1 MELGSH
7 LAAKLE
13 PFVLMSK
20 SAKGAGAAKLVL
32 DAISAQGVYF
42 FAELLD
48 APNIKELA
56 NSEQHR
62 AHYALLEIF
71 TYKTYQDYLQQK
83 VALPE
88 LSQTQITKLKH
99 LSLLSYAM
107 QQRVLP
113 YSYLQTSLDIP
124 TIRQLEDLIIEAI
137 YLDIIRGRLDQKEQQ
152 FEVEYTVGRDV
163 PHEAIAGI
171 LTSLEQWSSTTAT
184 LIQTLDSKLVSLAE
198 HNTVKVREDTQ
209 HEEALNVVLK
219 EVAERLR
226 EKQNA
231 SKRAAANAGRS
242 KDEDGMDIDEPGGSN
257 KNRKA
262 PQEMVKVR
270 TKRNRM

>member
-20 SAKGAGAAKLVL
+20 SAKGAAAAKLVQ

-48 APNIKELA
+48 APNVKELA
-56 NSEQHR
+56 NSEQHQVY
-62 AHYALLEIF
+62 YALLEIF
-71 TYKTYQDYLQQK
+71 AYKTYQDYLQQK

-88 LSQTQITKLKH
+88 LSQAQTTKLKH

-113 YSYLQTSLDIP
+113 YSYLQANLDIP

-152 FEVEYTVGRDV
+152 FEVEYTIGRDV

-171 LTSLEQWSSTTAT
+171 LASLEQWSSTTET
-184 LIQTLDSKLVSLAE
+184 LLQTLDSKLVSLSD
-198 HNTVKVREDTQ
+198 HNTTKAFENAQ
-209 HEEALNVVLK
+209 HEEALNSVLK

-231 SKRAAANAGRS
+231 SKRAAAGR
-242 KDEDGMDIDEPGGSN
+242 KDEDGMDVDEPGGSN

-262 PQEMVKVR
+262 PQEMVKTR

>member
-7 LAAKLE
+7 IATKLE
-13 PFVLMSK
+13 PFVLISK
-20 SAKGAGAAKLVL
+20 SAKGAAAAKLIL

-48 APNIKELA
+48 VPNIKQLA
-56 NSEQHR
+56 SSEQHR

-71 TYKTYQDYLQQK
+71 TYKTYQDYLQQRL
-83 VALPE
+83 ALPE
-88 LSQTQITKLKH
+88 LSPAQTTKLKH

-107 QQRVLP
+107 RHRVLP
-113 YSYLQTSLDIP
+113 YSYLQVNLDIP

-152 FEVEYTVGRDV
+152 FEVEYTIGRDV
-163 PHEAIAGI
+163 PHQAIAEI
-171 LTSLEQWSSTTAT
+171 LTSLEHWSSTTAT
-184 LIQTLDSKLVSLAE
+184 LLQTLDSKLVSLAE
-198 HNTVKVREDTQ
+198 RNAARAREEAE
-209 HEEALNVVLK
+209 HEEALNV
-219 EVAERLR
+219 RLR
-226 EKQNA
+226 EKQDA
-231 SKRAAANAGRS
+231 SKRAATAAGGR
-242 KDEDGMDIDEPGGSN
+242 KDGDAMDVDEPEGSDAKN

>member
-20 SAKGAGAAKLVL
+20 SAKGAAAAKLIL
-32 DAISAQGVYF
+32 DATSAQGVYF

-62 AHYALLEIF
+62 AHYVLLEIF

-83 VALPE
+83 AALPE

-107 QQRVLP
+107 EQRVLP
-113 YSYLQTSLDIP
+113 YSYLQTSLDIL

-198 HNTVKVREDTQ
+198 HNTVKAREGAQ

-219 EVAERLR
+219 EVADRLR

-231 SKRAAANAGRS
+231 SKRAAAGR
-242 KDEDGMDIDEPGGSN
+242 KDEDGMDVDEPGGSN